1 MTQHRFRAP
10 IPIAVAAVLAALLP
24 LPGCGERPLA
34 PAAATEAR
42 LELPD
47 AQADV
52 LRRLSGPV
60 GSARWRWS
68 DAADPAT
75 GGPARLAWNAA
86 GAAWRLRGRPGW
98 ALPDTLVLVPAA
110 PDAWHEQ
117 RIPTRTTGTP
127 QLLPL
132 PRIPLR
138 SAYYADL
145 LHLLLELTRGLHEGV
160 VRRWAHDPIPLA
172 PGEPGDG
179 PVDLTACLAVAAA
192 RWEAAWGAPLFGAD
206 AVFAEGI
213 RLVHRDGEI
222 LHPPMW
228 ARLLRRDPAGRPLL
242 ITIVAGDNYDRP
254 DLERYAVRGL
264 AHELAHA
271 LQLWGHSRDR
281 IHLLW
286 ESGPVVDGP
295 SPDEVAALRL
305 WRTLPEGLDLRLY
318 GRSTELDPDR

>member
-1 MTQHRFRAP
+1 
-10 IPIAVAAVLAALLP
+10 
-24 LPGCGERPLA
+24 
-34 PAAATEAR
+34 
-42 LELPD
+42 
-47 AQADV
+47 
-52 LRRLSGPV
+52 
-60 GSARWRWS
+60 
-68 DAADPAT
+68 
-75 GGPARLAWNAA
+75 
-86 GAAWRLRGRPGW
+86 PGW
-98 ALPDTLVLVPAA
+98 ALPDSLDLLPAD
-110 PDAWHEQ
+110 PDTWHVQ
-117 RIPTRTTGTP
+117 IVPTRACNPP

-132 PRIPLR
+132 PRIPLQ

-145 LHLLLELTRGLHEGV
+145 LHLLLELTRGLHDGL

-172 PGEPGDG
+172 LGEPGEG
-179 PVDLTACLAVAAA
+179 PLDLRACMTEAAV
-192 RWEAAWGAPLFGAD
+192 RWESAWGAPLFCAD
-206 AVFAEGI
+206 AVFGEGI

-228 ARLLRRDPAGRPLL
+228 ARLLRRDPEGRPLL

-295 SPDEVAALRL
+295 SADEAAALRL